1 MQVVFFRSKK
11 SPEDRFCFSAD
22 QISSL
27 NIKIKQSNAP
37 GGKACRW
44 FSSGQKSLPKIFS
57 ALPGPHQLPPLLLLA
72 KPLAGALLPTLCP
85 APVLVPPSLS
95 KLPQICWSLSSPPSP
110 PPPPPC
116 PSPPCLSQNV
126 SPICSVLPLP
136 LPRRL
141 LAGLHLAPWNHHHNS
156 MITISYGDADVD
168 DDGDDDDDHDHGD
181 GDGDNIL
188 TH

>member
-1 MQVVFFRSKK
+1 ML
-11 SPEDRFCFSAD
+11 
-22 QISSL
+22 ISSL
-27 NIKIKQSNAP
+27 NIKIEQSNAP

-57 ALPGPHQLPPLLLLA
+57 ALPGPPPPPLLLLA

-141 LAGLHLAPWNHHHNS
+141 LAGLHLAPWNHHHNI

-168 DDGDDDDDHDHGD
+168 HGDADDDN
-181 GDGDNIL
+181 DNIL